1 MPPSEQDDLK
11 LQEHS
16 NMAME
21 AAEEEKN
28 QSMGADD
35 QQTLQEVER
44 KLIEPLSELS
54 PVMTKQ
60 SKSATAIMIPAVRHM
75 LKGLNLE
82 VNNIQ
87 ETGRAGRVLKEDVQ
101 RYVAAT

>member
-1 MPPSEQDDLK
+1 
-11 LQEHS
+11 
-16 NMAME
+16 MAME

-60 SKSATAIMIPAVRHM
+60 SKSAIAIMIPAVRHM

>member
-1 MPPSEQDDLK
+1 
-11 LQEHS
+11 
-16 NMAME
+16 MAME

-28 QSMGADD
+28 QSMGAYD